1 MLGEREDEKFV
12 IIGKKNLRYT
22 NFFSNLVGIFA
33 NHGDRELNRRILE
46 RLGYKEFYATIKRE
60 FSQTPFPYV
69 LINLTA
75 ILDQSLRVATNL
87 FGENTS
93 FAEFY

>member
-1 MLGEREDEKFV
+1 M
-12 IIGKKNLRYT
+12 
-22 NFFSNLVGIFA
+22 FA

-46 RLGYKEFYATIKRE
+46 RLGYKEFHNRIKRD
-60 FSQTPFPYV
+60 FSENQFPYV

-87 FGENTS
+87 FGENTR